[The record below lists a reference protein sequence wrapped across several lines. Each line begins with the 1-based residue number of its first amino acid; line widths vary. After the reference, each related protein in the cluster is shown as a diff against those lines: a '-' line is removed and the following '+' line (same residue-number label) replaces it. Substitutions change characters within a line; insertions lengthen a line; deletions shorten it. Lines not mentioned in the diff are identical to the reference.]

1 MLLKAL
7 AVSTIILSGYFLL
20 TLLQKLTQYS
30 SEPTQ
35 DHSYHI
41 GCYDSEINLNE
52 SKTI

>member
-7 AVSTIILSGYFLL
+7 AVSTVILSGYFIGI
-20 TLLQKLTQYS
+20 LLQKLTQHS
-30 SEPTQ
+30 SEPSQ